1 MADVTAR
8 LAEGMP
14 AVANAGEYVTAC
26 CRLGFSGL
34 TSDTIADWY
43 GTEEGLSLAALQS
56 DSDALHA
63 AATAADDAARA
74 QADVTSRLAGAWQGG
89 AGAAA
94 QGFLLGEAAAAE
106 SIRDALRTAAIATST
121 LHDDLACAVDAKVDA
136 ALTIDDRVAGRRA
149 EWLDAAGTV
158 QTGAGD
164 VVSASEL
171 VDAQVKPFVADDIS
185 SELMARLRA
194 SFDHVTAA
202 FDAAIA
208 RLEAC
213 PAPVFGAPAAGAEQP
228 WAAPAAA
235 APVGAST
242 PAASP
247 PTSAAPTP
255 PAPLAV
261 EPTAPVAAVPAA
273 PVEPP
278 SGLPA
283 GPPAMGGLGGGTPS
297 LGSATSGLSG
307 LGQQLADMIGGLFGG
322 GGAGAGAP
330 GLESPDLEPPDLE
343 PPDLESED
351 EDLDDEDPED
361 LEDPDTDDDEPED
374 EPTAADDSA
383 VTEPTADDLAD
394 DSAEGPAEPVAD
406 ENDSADE
413 APVEPEPA
421 AEVSAPTPPVPPP
434 AEPEAL
440 TVEQTPCEIAAEE
453 LPSVGG

>member
-14 AVANAGEYVTAC
+14 AVANAGAYVTAC

-43 GTEEGLSLAALQS
+43 GTEEGLDLAALQA
-56 DSDALHA
+56 DSDALSA
-63 AATAADDAARA
+63 AATAADDAARQ
-74 QADVTSRLAGAWQGG
+74 QADLTSRLAGAWHGS

-94 QGFLLGEAAAAE
+94 QGFLLGQAAAAE

-121 LHDDLACAVDAKVDA
+121 LHDDLAGAVDAKVDA
-136 ALTIDDRVAGRRA
+136 ALNIDDRVAGRRA

-171 VDAQVKPFVADDIS
+171 VDAQVKPFVADDIG
-185 SELMARLRA
+185 SELMSRLRA

-213 PAPVFGAPAAGAEQP
+213 PAPTFDAPAAGAEPTWAAQAA
-228 WAAPAAA
+228 AAPAA
-235 APVGAST
+235 
-242 PAASP
+242 P
-247 PTSAAPTP
+247 PGP
-255 PAPLAV
+255 
-261 EPTAPVAAVPAA
+261 EPTAPTAAVPTA

-278 SGLPA
+278 AGLPA
-283 GPPAMGGLGGGTPS
+283 AGGLGGGMPS
-297 LGSATSGLSG
+297 LGSATSGLGG
-307 LGQQLADMIGGLFGG
+307 LGQQLADMITGLFGG
-322 GGAGAGAP
+322 GGSGAGA
-330 GLESPDLEPPDLE
+330 PDLEPPDLE
-343 PPDLESED
+343 PPGLEPED
-351 EDLDDEDPED
+351 EDLEDDLEDADEDED
-361 LEDPDTDDDEPED
+361 LEDTDED
-374 EPTAADDSA
+374 EPAEADDTA
-383 VTEPTADDLAD
+383 VTEPTA
-394 DSAEGPAEPVAD
+394 EGLDGDPAEDPAEAVAD
-406 ENDSADE
+406 ESDSPDE
-413 APVEPEPA
+413 APVEAPVEPDPA
-421 AEVSAPTPPVPPP
+421 AEVLPPTPPVPPP

-440 TVEQTPCEIAAEE
+440 TAEQTPCEIAAEE